1 MSELENN
8 WDSGQLLK
16 IEDQLPLHIF
26 GKLDTENTEGDQRSR
41 QLTVNDEQIKMAK
54 QPVQVPIAES
64 GATSWRPYQA
74 APQSEYKQ
82 QPSFGGSRSSVVQ

>member
-1 MSELENN
+1 M
-8 WDSGQLLK
+8 
-16 IEDQLPLHIF
+16 
-26 GKLDTENTEGDQRSR
+26 
-41 QLTVNDEQIKMAK
+41 NDEQIKMAK

-82 QPSFGGSRSSVVQ
+82 QPSFGGSRSSVVQQIENCFSSQELALLQSGTDDRMQLSTCDNATLAPELPSFG